1 MKKYIATLALVSSLS
16 FVSTANANAPVP
28 GSVDDPMITKSYFD
42 QNVQKAV
49 KDEVTK
55 ALAGGGGNNTA
66 GDSTSTGGGSTEL
79 KVVQL
84 KAGQTLLAKAG
95 AEVIVRRGK
104 LVAVSTDGE
113 SIPDVTSGKDLN
125 PGAPVELNHLLVFP
139 RDGRGVKPDAKNT
152 GDIFIMVR
160 GGYTIK

>member
-1 MKKYIATLALVSSLS
+1 MKKYIATLALISSLS
-16 FVSTANANAPVP
+16 FVATANADAPVP

-49 KDEVTK
+49 KD
-55 ALAGGGGNNTA
+55 ALAGGGAST
-66 GDSTSTGGGSTEL
+66 GDTSSGGGSSEL

-104 LVAVSTDGE
+104 LIAVSTDGE
-113 SIPDVTSGKDLN
+113 TIPDVTSGKDLN

-139 RDGRGVKPDAKNT
+139 RDGRGVKPDPKNNT
-152 GDIFIMVR
+152 DIYVMVR
-160 GGYTIK
+160 GGYSVK